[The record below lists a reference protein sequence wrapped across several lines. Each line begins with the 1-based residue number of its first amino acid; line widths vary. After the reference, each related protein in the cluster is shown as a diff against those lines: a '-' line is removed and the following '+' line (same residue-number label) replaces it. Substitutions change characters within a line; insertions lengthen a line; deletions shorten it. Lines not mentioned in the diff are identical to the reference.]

1 MKIKV
6 NIIHF
11 IISILFIQLSYAT
24 AQQLS
29 PPPGKSG
36 TPEQWEEWREQRK
49 SLRKRLLGN
58 HDWRKEGFHRGN
70 QVSTVFYNYGTIGQP
85 GNAASLVWPRG
96 SGYDYG
102 YEFGVLIAAEVT
114 DTIGIRRHIISEGLD
129 QGGDVSPS
137 GLPWGFEPLEGYARY
152 EQPFIAMSDAK
163 DTWPQSWPNRPAE
176 WDGAWIAEY
185 GLDSETADQESY
197 YVMDDAAN
205 AEFAFFPDPIG
216 DPERRGLGVEV
227 ESRGYQ
233 WHQTLAQ
240 DCIFFIYNVK
250 NVGADTLNKVYL
262 GMYGDPHIGG
272 ANDYDDD
279 DGAWDTFYDMVYAWD
294 HDFRGKPN
302 AWVPGYLGYKF
313 LESPGEPYDLLD
325 NDADGLVDESM
336 QDDIDNEMDW
346 NPLTDDVGA
355 DGISGDV
362 NRNGIQDGIEV
373 WDRGEGDGVPTHGEP
388 NFDETDLDE
397 ADQIGLTSFA
407 VYEYASMYPNKDE
420 STWQLMVAGTFDT
433 TFGQTKDNAF
443 QYASGPIKMAPGD
456 ERRFSITLFFGYD
469 LPDLFRSAKTVQ
481 RIYNE
486 GYRFTKAPEKPSVT
500 AVAGDGRVTLYWDD
514 FAESSRDPIHGYDFA
529 GYNIYRGTDHGLS
542 DAYVITDNHG
552 NPKLYKPIA
561 QFNKPG
567 DGWYGAHPIETTEGI
582 HFFMGANDE
591 TPLEHSWTDSTVTNG
606 QTYYYAVVSYDHGD
620 STDIPPTE
628 CDWVFDEYPP
638 HSGIYY
644 PTVNTAIVTPQ
655 APAAGYVP
663 PAIENEMVQHIG
675 PATGKVAVD
684 FIDPA
689 RVKDAH
695 TYHISFDDSTTSDT
709 TFSMW
714 DADTSVTELKPVT
727 IRYQYTAW
735 DTTAYPPTPVD
746 SVRVTTINLSNQYIL
761 NNDNF
766 QLWTA
771 DLTYQFPND
780 TSLFVLD
787 SPKGWVVIKDTVT
800 ISTSEQYYVKYQ
812 YYLIAESPH
821 LDGSD
826 NNPYVDGIRI
836 RVDNDPLAPDQEN
849 SRFIN
854 GNSNYEG
861 LVNRYSNQ
869 GVEVPY
875 DYYIVLTDTVAAY
888 SLNGNKPSKF
898 YVVNVT
904 DSVESP
910 FIFND
915 SDQDSA
921 ISDGDVISPITYVNN
936 RPRGTWQVKFRAPL
950 DSIVTKDSLDAQGYP
965 VKDKE
970 GEVVKVPIDTIFVD
984 KIAPEAG
991 DIFQIHTTKPFSR
1004 KDRFSFTTQE
1014 AYIAAQKASSELDR
1028 IAVVPN
1034 PYVGA
1039 SEFEIK
1045 PNLQS
1050 GRGERLLHFIHL
1062 PAKCTIRIY
1071 TLAGELVQVLE
1082 HDSVFEDGSE
1092 SWNLLSK
1099 DQMEIAYG
1107 VYIFHV
1113 DAPGVGEHIG
1123 KFAVIK

>member
-1 MKIKV
+1 MKIKSSFLY
-6 NIIHF
+6 F
-11 IISILFIQLSYAT
+11 IILFFFIQISYVA

-36 TPEQWEEWREQRK
+36 TPEQWKEWREQRK

-129 QGGDVSPS
+129 QGGDTSPR

-163 DTWPQSWPNRPAE
+163 DSWPTSWPNRPPE

-216 DPERRGLGVEV
+216 DPDRRGLGVEV

-313 LESPGEPYDLLD
+313 LESPGEPYDGID
-325 NDADGLVDESM
+325 NDEDGMIDESM
-336 QDDIDNEMDW
+336 QDDIDNDMDW

-355 DGISGDV
+355 DGVSGDV
-362 NRNGIQDGIEV
+362 NRNGIQDGNEE

-514 FAESSRDPIHGYDFA
+514 FAENSRDPIHGYDFA

-663 PAIENEMVQHIG
+663 PAIENEMVQHVG

-689 RVKDAH
+689 RVKDSH

-714 DADTSVTELKPVT
+714 DADTSVTELKPVS

-761 NNDNF
+761 DNDNF

-780 TSLFVLD
+780 TSLFVLN

-836 RVDNDPLAPDQEN
+836 RVDDDPLAPDQEN

-915 SDQDSA
+915 SDQDST
-921 ISDGDVISPITYVNN
+921 ISDGDVVSPITYVNN

-970 GEVVKVPIDTIFVD
+970 GEVVKIPIDTVFVD
-984 KIAPEAG
+984 KIAPKAG

-1004 KDRFSFTTQE
+1004 KDTFSFTTQE
-1014 AYIAAQKASSELDR
+1014 AYIAAQKAGSEMDR

-1050 GRGERLLHFIHL
+1050 GRGERLIHFIHL